1 MAEQEVNIQST
12 IYGLNSFNNVID
24 TKFSQLAKSVDV
36 NETDDN
42 VPGDLIQFFDD
53 YNSLFYDI
61 PKEGDTDSH
70 EYIVYRSMEY
80 LGVSLQDMQDEIT
93 FLRQENTE
101 LKNQILQ
108 SSALTPGDI
117 EGL

>member
-1 MAEQEVNIQST
+1 
-12 IYGLNSFNNVID
+12 
-24 TKFSQLAKSVDV
+24 
-36 NETDDN
+36 
-42 VPGDLIQFFDD
+42 
-53 YNSLFYDI
+53 
-61 PKEGDTDSH
+61 
-70 EYIVYRSMEY
+70 MEY